1 MFNLVKDD
9 FDDNVDDIMNSINK
23 ILNEKEDRKA
33 KKKEEK
39 YMKII
44 YIMGKSSA
52 GKDTIYKI
60 LKERVDVKP
69 YILYTTRPIRT
80 GEKEGIDYNY
90 LTNEEMSKY
99 FKEEN
104 SKVIESRTYNT
115 VYGPWT
121 YATILDNQFSS
132 EKNLLMTGTLESY
145 NAILEY
151 FKNKENIKIIP
162 IYIEVEDGVRL
173 ERALKREKEQDN
185 PKYIELCRRFIADSQ
200 DFSEENINKS
210 GIKKRFQNINL
221 DNCVD
226 EIIEYLKTI

>member
-1 MFNLVKDD
+1 
-9 FDDNVDDIMNSINK
+9 
-23 ILNEKEDRKA
+23 
-33 KKKEEK
+33 
-39 YMKII
+39 MKII

-60 LKERVDVKP
+60 LKEKIDVKP
-69 YILYTTRPIRT
+69 YVLYTTRPIRT

-90 LTNEEMSKY
+90 LTNEEMEQY
-99 FKEEN
+99 FQEKN

-132 EKNLLMTGTLESY
+132 GKDLLMTGTLESY

-151 FKNKENIKIIP
+151 LKNRENIQMIP

-173 ERALKREKEQDN
+173 ERALKREKEQSN
-185 PKYIELCRRFIADSQ
+185 PKYVELCRRFIADSQ

-210 GIKKRFQNINL
+210 GIKKRFQNNNL

-226 EIIEYLKTI
+226 EIIEYLKIM

>member
-1 MFNLVKDD
+1 
-9 FDDNVDDIMNSINK
+9 
-23 ILNEKEDRKA
+23 
-33 KKKEEK
+33 
-39 YMKII
+39 MKII

-60 LKERVDVKP
+60 LKEKIDVKP
-69 YILYTTRPIRT
+69 YVLYTTRPIRT

-90 LTNEEMSKY
+90 VTDEEMKQY
-99 FKEEN
+99 FQDEN

-132 EKNLLMTGTLESY
+132 EKDLLMTGTLESY
-145 NAILEY
+145 NALLKY
-151 FKNKENIKIIP
+151 FQNKKNIEIIP
-162 IYIEVEDGVRL
+162 IYIEVDDGVRL
-173 ERALKREKEQDN
+173 ERALKREREQSN

-210 GIKKRFQNINL
+210 GIKKRFQNNKL
-221 DNCVD
+221 DDCVN
-226 EIIEYLKTI
+226 EIIDYIGKI